1 MNFNKDDLSISLLKD
16 REDYEM
22 TLKYEP
28 NEILPDIKP
37 HTIIS
42 IIGTTNSGKSVLINN
57 LVYKFYYDLFD
68 IIVLI
73 SPSAQNDRS
82 MASFRLDPKVI
93 IFEEYDDRII
103 NELEELQKVEDDTE
117 YKNQNRMLIIF
128 DDCANPRGCSKYDS
142 AISLLA
148 TRHRH
153 SAITIM
159 FSIQL
164 YKQLSHSIR
173 SNTKAFIIKNTPNKN
188 ELNKMAEELGFCC
201 GGKQNFFRLYNK
213 ALKDNRYNFL
223 YLDLKKGIAYKN
235 FEEKLYSMDE
245 DNNLHLDK

>member
-1 MNFNKDDLSISLLKD
+1 MNNNNDLSISLLKD

-22 TLKYEP
+22 ELKYEP

-42 IIGTTNSGKSVLINN
+42 IIGSTNCGKSVLLNN
-57 LVYKFYYDLFD
+57 LIYKFYYDLFD

-103 NELEELQKVEDDTE
+103 HELEDIQKVEDDSE
-117 YKNQNRMLIIF
+117 YKSQNRMAIIF
-128 DDCANPRGCSKYDS
+128 DDCANPKGASKYDS

-153 SAITIM
+153 YAITLF

-173 SNTKAFIIKNTPNKN
+173 CNTKAFFIKNTPNKN
-188 ELNKMAEELGFCC
+188 ELNKMADELGFCC
-201 GGKQNFFRLYNK
+201 GGKKNFFNLYNI
-213 ALKDNRYNFL
+213 ALKGNRYGFL

-235 FEEKLYSMDE
+235 FDEKLYSMEE
-245 DNNLHLDK
+245 DDNLHLDK